1 MGVVTLARSAS
12 PQYPWRNAG
21 SLTTEQ
27 AVLTTDKSA
36 ATVNALTSTGTVFI
50 APTDNTVAIELRFRC
65 TGTEDVDDIV
75 TLYGMRGTDHYT
87 RMATLT
93 LINGTQTDGTYTFH
107 DTVTIGNE
115 KWIDDIVDMSDAA
128 DGIARVCFNTHGYS
142 KFLLIANDLDN
153 DAILVDWVRV

>member
-1 MGVVTLARSAS
+1 MGVVTLARSAT
-12 PQYPWRNAG
+12 PQYPWKNAG

-27 AVLTTDKSA
+27 AVLTTDKSSA
-36 ATVNALTSTGTVFI
+36 AVDALTSTGTVFI
-50 APTDNTVAIELRFRC
+50 TPSDNTVAIELRFRC
-65 TGTEDVDDIV
+65 TGTEDLDDII

-87 RMATLT
+87 RMATIT

-107 DTVTIGNE
+107 DSVAIANE
-115 KWIDDIVDMSDAA
+115 KWIDDIVAVNDAA
-128 DGIARVCFNTHGYS
+128 DGIGRVAFNTQGYS